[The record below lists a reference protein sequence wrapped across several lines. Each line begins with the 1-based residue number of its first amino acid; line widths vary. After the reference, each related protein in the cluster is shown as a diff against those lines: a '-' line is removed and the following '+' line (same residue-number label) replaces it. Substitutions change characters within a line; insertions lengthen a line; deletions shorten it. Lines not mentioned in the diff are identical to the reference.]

1 MKQEVNPSIKFV
13 MCTFREHG
21 EAILA
26 ILNEVIRHST
36 ALYDYHPRSLAQMK
50 TWFEAKQNGNYP
62 VIGAVDEHGT
72 LMGFAT
78 YGRFREQPAFK
89 YTVEHSLYLHVD
101 FRGQGLAKPLM
112 VELIAMAQQQ
122 GMHVVIGAIDAEN
135 TGSIALH
142 QKLGFTHAGTIRQA
156 GFKFGRWLDLSL
168 YQLNLPTP
176 VSPCDG

>member
-1 MKQEVNPSIKFV
+1 MKQEVKPSVKFV
-13 MCTFREHG
+13 MCTFSEHG
-21 EAILA
+21 SAILA
-26 ILNEVIRHST
+26 ILNEVICNST
-36 ALYDYHPRSLAQMK
+36 ALYDYHPRTMTQMEAWFK
-50 TWFEAKQNGNYP
+50 TKQQGNYP

-101 FRGQGLAKPLM
+101 FRGRGLAKPLM
-112 VELIAMAQQQ
+112 AELIAMAQQQ
-122 GMHVVIGAIDAEN
+122 GMHVLMGAIDAEN
-135 TGSIALH
+135 AGSIALH
-142 QKLGFTHAGTIRQA
+142 QKLGFIHAGTICQA

-176 VSPCDG
+176 ASPCDG